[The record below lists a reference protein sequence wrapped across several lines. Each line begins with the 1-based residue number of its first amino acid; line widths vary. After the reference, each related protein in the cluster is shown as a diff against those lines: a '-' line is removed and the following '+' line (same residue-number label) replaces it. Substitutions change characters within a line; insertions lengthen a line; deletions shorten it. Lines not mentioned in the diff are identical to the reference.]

1 MLKFITAL
9 VVVTTTMLSCMRAPV
24 RNGGN
29 SLITPPSQNQ
39 GGSAAPDCSAATLP
53 QGSNRVY
60 IALREGKD
68 GSGSSVADA
77 RDGTT
82 QVVGVHDLGPGN
94 KNAPVRGRCSSFAF
108 GHALR
113 LLRAGLTG
121 PALTATAV

>member
-39 GGSAAPDCSAATLP
+39 GGSPAPDCSAATLP

-68 GSGSSVADA
+68 GSGSSTATRV
-77 RDGTT
+77 
-82 QVVGVHDLGPGN
+82 DLGAGAESARSRRPHLSRRETRPPEQ
-94 KNAPVRGRCSSFAF
+94 A
-108 GHALR
+108 
-113 LLRAGLTG
+113 RA
-121 PALTATAV
+121 